1 MHRIALIPL
10 AAALALATAA
20 LPTHAQERP
29 AMTSYSSD
37 GTLVS
42 VSAQATSKRV
52 PDVANISTGVVTQ
65 ATDANTAMRQNAER
79 MAKVTA
85 AIKSAGIESRDI
97 QTSGVNLNA
106 QYKYEQGKSPTI
118 TGYEARNTV
127 SVKVRDIG
135 RLGKVMDSLVA
146 AGANDLNG
154 PSFEVDEPDA
164 AYDEARRAALD
175 KARARAD
182 MYAQALGL
190 RVRRIVSI
198 DEGTGGIRTPMPMMR
213 AMAADAYAGK
223 ETSIEPGETSLSANL
238 NVVFELGR

>member
-1 MHRIALIPL
+1 MRRIFLTPL
-10 AAALALATAA
+10 VAALALVAA
-20 LPTHAQERP
+20 IPATHAQERP
-29 AMTSYSSD
+29 AMTAYSSD

-52 PDVANISTGVVTQ
+52 PDVATISTGVVTQ
-65 ATDANTAMRQNAER
+65 AADANSAMRQNAER

-85 AIKSAGIESRDI
+85 AIKSAGIASRDI
-97 QTSGVNLNA
+97 QTSGVSLNA
-106 QYKYEQGKSPTI
+106 QYKYEQNQPPKI

-127 SVKVRDIG
+127 SVKVRDIA

-154 PSFEVDEPDA
+154 PSFEVDEPEA
-164 AYDEARRAALD
+164 AYDEARRAALE

-190 RVRRIVSI
+190 HVRRIVSI
-198 DEGTGGIRTPMPMMR
+198 DEGSGGIRTPMPVMR
-213 AMAADAYAGK
+213 AMASDAYAGK
-223 ETSIEPGETSLSANL
+223 ETSIEPGEASLSANL
-238 NVVFELGR
+238 NVVFELGK